1 MLFLFSGEELQ
12 LGHQNTGKGQNT
24 ADHLKGSHLHRIFPH
39 KQTGHIAQPLRKQG
53 NDRLHTHE
61 DCGDGGWG
69 VFLPVNLQGEADCG
83 GTDTGKTDGKPVLKK
98 SRKRGLLKN
107 QSADRGN
114 QAADRGG

>member
-69 VFLPVNLQGEADCG
+69 GFLPGNLQNISRRRDGFDSLFIKLVG
-83 GTDTGKTDGKPVLKK
+83 GHGGKNNPVL
-98 SRKRGLLKN
+98 
-107 QSADRGN
+107 
-114 QAADRGG
+114 